1 MKRAIWASALLLG
14 GCAAEVAERNT
25 VQEGAIAKDDLQGVW
40 YFRQTVVGVPFTTGF
55 TFVGEQGDNEMEK
68 IRWDIQEDQLIA
80 RRSYEYVKGSEAT
93 ETDNLTAPD
102 GHYLG
107 APVAAFKIKKQF
119 DIIREYNPSTG
130 EEYDK
135 LIESEERKW
144 FARRFIRVD
153 WSQNLVSNFNF
164 LADYSTGSVTAL
176 KQDAAPY
183 AVTD

>member
-1 MKRAIWASALLLG
+1 MKRAIGALMVLLG

-40 YFRQTVVGVPFTTGF
+40 YFRQTVVGVPFTAGF

-80 RRSYEYVKGSEAT
+80 RRSYEYVKGSEAN
-93 ETDNLTAPD
+93 EKDNQLGTDGT
-102 GHYLG
+102 YLG

-119 DIIREYNPSTG
+119 DIIREYNSSTG

-135 LIESEERKW
+135 IVE
-144 FARRFIRVD
+144 
-153 WSQNLVSNFNF
+153 
-164 LADYSTGSVTAL
+164 
-176 KQDAAPY
+176 
-183 AVTD
+183 